1 MADLLELSRS
11 ECEGLL
17 RLGVVGRVAIATSTG
32 PHILPLNY
40 AVSRG
45 DVVVCTSPYSVLGT
59 YGRDSLLAFEVDHF
73 EHPDHH
79 GWSVVVRGRASAVEN
94 PDELSDLVKVLPR
107 PWAVGQPLP
116 LPAHPAHRGDRTP
129 PGHRLGPR
137 GDPPGPPRHLT
148 RWTAGTHWAG
158 DRPRRPHP

>member
-40 AVSRG
+40 AVSHG

-59 YGRDSLLAFEVDHF
+59 YGRDSLLAFEIDHF
-73 EHPDHH
+73 EHPRHH
-79 GWSVVVRGRASAVEN
+79 GWSVVVRGRASAVED

-107 PWAVGQPLP
+107 PWASGSRSLYLRIPLTEVTG
-116 LPAHPAHRGDRTP
+116 R
-129 PGHRLGPR
+129 RLGTGWDLEENLPVHR
-137 GDPPGPPRHLT
+137 VM
-148 RWTAGTHWAG
+148 
-158 DRPRRPHP
+158 

>member
-17 RLGVVGRVAIATSTG
+17 RLGVVGRVAIATHTG

-45 DVVVCTSPYSVLGT
+45 DIVVCTSPYSVLGT

-73 EHPDHH
+73 DHPRHH
-79 GWSVVVRGRASAVEN
+79 GWSIVVRGRAAAVED
-94 PDELSDLVKVLPR
+94 PEELSELVKVLPR
-107 PWAVGQPLP
+107 PWAGGSRSLFLRIPLTEVSG
-116 LPAHPAHRGDRTP
+116 R
-129 PGHRLGPR
+129 RLG
-137 GDPPGPPRHLT
+137 
-148 RWTAGTHWAG
+148 AGWDLEANLPVH
-158 DRPRRPHP
+158 RVM

>member
-17 RLGVVGRVAIATSTG
+17 RLGVVGRVAIATPTG

-73 EHPDHH
+73 DHPRAPRLER
-79 GWSVVVRGRASAVEN
+79 RGART
-94 PDELSDLVKVLPR
+94 
-107 PWAVGQPLP
+107 
-116 LPAHPAHRGDRTP
+116 RGSR
-129 PGHRLGPR
+129 RGPR
-137 GDPPGPPRHLT
+137 GAARTWSRSCRARGPAGSRSLYLRIPLT
-148 RWTAGTHWAG
+148 EVTG
-158 DRPRRPHP
+158 RRLGSGWDLEATLPVRRVM

>member
-40 AVSRG
+40 AVSHG

-59 YGRDSLLAFEVDHF
+59 YGRDSLLAFEIDHF
-73 EHPDHH
+73 EHARHQ
-79 GWSVVVRGRASAVEN
+79 GWSVVVRGRASAVED
-94 PDELSDLVKVLPR
+94 PDELSGLVKVLPR
-107 PWAVGQPLP
+107 PWASGSRSLFLRIPLTEVTG
-116 LPAHPAHRGDRTP
+116 R
-129 PGHRLGPR
+129 RLGTGWDLEENLPVHR
-137 GDPPGPPRHLT
+137 VM
-148 RWTAGTHWAG
+148 
-158 DRPRRPHP
+158 

>member
-1 MADLLELSRS
+1 MTDLLELSRS

-17 RLGVVGRVAIATSTG
+17 RLGVVGRVAIATNTG

-73 EHPDHH
+73 DHPHHH
-79 GWSVVVRGRASAVEN
+79 GWSVVVRGRAAAVE
-94 PDELSDLVKVLPR
+94 DAEELSKLVKVLPR
-107 PWAVGQPLP
+107 PWAGGSRSLFLRIPLTEVTG
-116 LPAHPAHRGDRTP
+116 R
-129 PGHRLGPR
+129 RLG
-137 GDPPGPPRHLT
+137 
-148 RWTAGTHWAG
+148 AGW
-158 DRPRRPHP
+158 DLEQDLPVRRVL